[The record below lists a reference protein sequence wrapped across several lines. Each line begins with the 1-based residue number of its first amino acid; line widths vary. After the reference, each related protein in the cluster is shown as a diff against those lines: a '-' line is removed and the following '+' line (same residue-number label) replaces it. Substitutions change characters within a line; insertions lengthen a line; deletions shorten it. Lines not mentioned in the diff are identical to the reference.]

1 MEITQSDVTR
11 LLLQW
16 SYASYFLPTVQQAN
30 GHVWISN
37 YLLLELMCG
46 RMLISTHT
54 LLCLASPHTPNFY
67 CPQKCQEQDTADTP
81 TTPPDTAID
90 SVGAPSNDHLRL
102 APQKWF
108 ARSLIL
114 EITAKAHLH
123 VTMRQAKTLRW
134 EIVWASSR
142 YSFWKTNRIL
152 EKKGEKCKQCWGIC
166 SCKHELESPNGLRLR
181 DLGLK
186 LCDPVGLWL
195 GQIIFFGPDSAAPA
209 GPGNTMWQPLICTI
223 YKMN

>member
-1 MEITQSDVTR
+1 MFLGSLGPVFSHCLKLIIVTCIIQIGRSWVMGGYTWLITRASSLFTSLLKFTEIPQIDVTG
-11 LLLQW
+11 LLLRW

-30 GHVWISN
+30 GRVWISN

-67 CPQKCQEQDTADTP
+67 CPQKCQEQGTAHR
-81 TTPPDTAID
+81 PDTAID
-90 SVGAPSNDHLRL
+90 STGAPSNDHLRL

-123 VTMRQAKTLRW
+123 VTVRQAKTLRW
-134 EIVWASSR
+134 EIVWANSR
-142 YSFWKTNRIL
+142 
-152 EKKGEKCKQCWGIC
+152 
-166 SCKHELESPNGLRLR
+166 
-181 DLGLK
+181 
-186 LCDPVGLWL
+186 
-195 GQIIFFGPDSAAPA
+195 
-209 GPGNTMWQPLICTI
+209 
-223 YKMN
+223 

>member
-1 MEITQSDVTR
+1 MGHVPGLFRSCFFSLFKTDHSYLHNSNREELGNGWAYLAYHTCFMSLFTSLLKFTEIPQSNVTG
-11 LLLQW
+11 LLLRW

-30 GHVWISN
+30 GRVWISS
-37 YLLLELMCG
+37 YLLLELMCA

-67 CPQKCQEQDTADTP
+67 CQQKCQEQGTAHTP
-81 TTPPDTAID
+81 TTPPNTAID
-90 SVGAPSNDHLRL
+90 STGAPSNDRLCL

-123 VTMRQAKTLRW
+123 MTVRQAKTLRW

-142 YSFWKTNRIL
+142 
-152 EKKGEKCKQCWGIC
+152 
-166 SCKHELESPNGLRLR
+166 
-181 DLGLK
+181 
-186 LCDPVGLWL
+186 
-195 GQIIFFGPDSAAPA
+195 
-209 GPGNTMWQPLICTI
+209 
-223 YKMN
+223 